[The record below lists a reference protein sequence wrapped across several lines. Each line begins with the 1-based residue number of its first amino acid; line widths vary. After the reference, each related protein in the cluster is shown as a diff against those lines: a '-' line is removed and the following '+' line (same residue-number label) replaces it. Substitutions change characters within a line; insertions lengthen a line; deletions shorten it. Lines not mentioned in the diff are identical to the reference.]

1 LSFSLRRTGKN
12 IFVTSGDKKC
22 VGNKGGN
29 MRGSEFTPDTVEEN
43 EVKPK
48 YEVKALAEHSTSGP
62 KGLVV
67 NGQEVPFVAAPKLEE
82 LPIPQVQKY
91 PVITE
96 SERFAVRDAQFV
108 RTQTREQAQ
117 VAVQNADQ
125 KLSATINALAQ
136 KYHIDPKVS
145 DFNMVTLTFVDK
157 VTK

>member
-1 LSFSLRRTGKN
+1 
-12 IFVTSGDKKC
+12 
-22 VGNKGGN
+22 
-29 MRGSEFTPDTVEEN
+29 MEN
-43 EVKPK
+43 ETPK
-48 YEVKALAEHSTSGP
+48 YEVKALLAEKSTSGP

-67 NGQEVPFVAAPKLEE
+67 NGEEVPFVAAPV
-82 LPIPQVQKY
+82 LPIPPGTVVYEGPY
-91 PVITE
+91 PEITE
-96 SERFAVRDAQFV
+96 SERLAVREAQFV

-136 KYHIDPKVS
+136 KYKIDPKVT

>member
-1 LSFSLRRTGKN
+1 MN
-12 IFVTSGDKKC
+12 
-22 VGNKGGN
+22 
-29 MRGSEFTPDTVEEN
+29 ETP
-43 EVKPK
+43 KH
-48 YEVKALAEHSTSGP
+48 EVKALLAEHATSGP

-67 NGQEVPFVAAPKLEE
+67 DGQEVPFVAVPKPEE
-82 LPIPQVQKY
+82 LPQAAQVRAPKGY

-96 SERFAVRDAQFV
+96 SEKLLVRDAQFV

-136 KYHIDPKVS
+136 KYKIDPKVS

-157 VTK
+157 QQK

>member
-1 LSFSLRRTGKN
+1 
-12 IFVTSGDKKC
+12 
-22 VGNKGGN
+22 
-29 MRGSEFTPDTVEEN
+29 MEN
-43 EVKPK
+43 ETPK
-48 YEVKALAEHSTSGP
+48 YEVKALAEKTTSGP

-82 LPIPQVQKY
+82 LPVQKY

-96 SERFAVRDAQFV
+96 AEKLQVRDAQFV

-157 VTK
+157 QTK

>member
-1 LSFSLRRTGKN
+1 
-12 IFVTSGDKKC
+12 
-22 VGNKGGN
+22 

-67 NGQEVPFVAAPKLEE
+67 NGEEVPFVAVPQLTPATYSEPKE
-82 LPIPQVQKY
+82 Y

-96 SERFAVRDAQFV
+96 AEKFLIRDAQFT

-136 KYHIDPKVS
+136 KYKIDPKVS

-157 VTK
+157 QQK

>member
-1 LSFSLRRTGKN
+1 
-12 IFVTSGDKKC
+12 
-22 VGNKGGN
+22 
-29 MRGSEFTPDTVEEN
+29 MEN
-43 EVKPK
+43 ETPK
-48 YEVKALAEHSTSGP
+48 YEVKALAEKATSGP

-82 LPIPQVQKY
+82 LPGSKPAPEKY

-96 SERFAVRDAQFV
+96 AEKLQVRDAQFV

-136 KYHIDPKVS
+136 KYKIDPKVS

-157 VTK
+157 QQK